1 MKIFPQNQRL
11 RWASALTVLTLV
23 ACGEP
28 PAVQLAEVARPV
40 KSIIV
45 AGPDGGNLRNFTGR
59 VDSANKAEMAF
70 RVAGKIEKLAV
81 NEGEVVKKGQ
91 LLAQLD
97 QTEFRL
103 TLQDR
108 QATYDR
114 TEKNFDRAE
123 ELITS
128 GNISQRDYDTINADL
143 KSADAALEQARQNLS
158 YTSLVA
164 DFAGSVAKRHVE
176 AFEEVLAKQ
185 TVFSMIDE
193 SSLLVR
199 IDLPESLILHLP
211 QGGNDADRRKKT
223 NVTASFGPAP
233 DKHFPLSFR
242 EVSKR
247 ADAKTQTFE
256 ATFNLA
262 KQNELTILPG
272 MTADVTVDLSQ
283 ILSEAIHYIPITA
296 VSANSGLEARV
307 WTVDEETMTV
317 HEQNISVGR
326 MLGSSIAV
334 TDGLEIGS
342 RIVTA
347 GAAFL
352 AEGMKVTL
360 MKEVEQAESRPD
372 DRPSTDQQ

>member
-1 MKIFPQNQRL
+1 MKIFSQSRRL
-11 RWASALTVLTLV
+11 RWGSTLTVLALV

-28 PAVQLAEVARPV
+28 PAEQITEVPRPV
-40 KSIIV
+40 KSIVV
-45 AGPDGGNLRNFTGR
+45 AGSDGGNLRNFTGR
-59 VDSANKAEMAF
+59 VDSAHKAEMAF

-114 TEKNFDRAE
+114 TQKNFDRAE
-123 ELITS
+123 ELIKS
-128 GNISQRDYDTINADL
+128 GNISQRDYDTINANL

-164 DFAGSVAKRHVE
+164 AFDGSVAKRHIE
-176 AFEEVLAKQ
+176 AFEEVQAKQ
-185 TVFSMIDE
+185 PVFSMIDE
-193 SSLLVR
+193 SSLLIR

-211 QGGNDADRRKKT
+211 QGDNRRSQVK
-223 NVTASFGPAP
+223 VTASFGPAP
-233 DKHFPLSFR
+233 GKHYPLSFR

-256 ATFNLA
+256 ATFNLP

-272 MTADVTVDLSQ
+272 MTADVTVDLSKV
-283 ILSEAIHYIPITA
+283 LSEAIHYIPVTA

-307 WTVDEETMTV
+307 WTVDEKTMTV
-317 HEQNISVGR
+317 HETSISVGR

-334 TDGLEIGS
+334 TGGLEIGS

-360 MKEVEQAESRPD
+360 MKEVEQAEPRPD